1 MKKRK
6 GRIGLV
12 VFILLVIC
20 CVGFLEIRFN
30 FFKDMFSK
38 TLTEEEK
45 KADEKKEK
53 EKKEAKKE
61 EKSEEEKKKEKAQ
74 PEGEEQEAIVVKAE
88 KIKKG
93 DFKDELYILGNIEGL
108 REIDLKFQVNGIIE
122 FFNFK
127 EGDPV
132 KKGEVI
138 SRLNNKDPLLKV
150 KYRKAKL
157 GVAKS
162 SYNQAAKKLEMHDDL
177 FKIGAIIKP
186 KLEEVQLEAQ
196 TKQREVEAATIEVE
210 SAKQELS
217 KTYMK
222 APIVGI
228 IGEKDA
234 EIGEFVT
241 SNSDVI
247 SAIDI
252 TSVYV
257 AIGIVEK
264 DINKVENGQPAI
276 VTVDTY
282 PDKEFSGEI
291 VSTQPIIQGKSR
303 TLTVKAKVDNSQ
315 GLLIPGM
322 FARGRITVFTKK
334 DTISVPIAAIEGKG
348 EESHVFVVKEDNTVE
363 PRKVKVGYIATETVQ
378 IDEGLQEGDV
388 VVTDTPVKLKKG
400 ALVKVAEEDAPSG
413 EAPEGVGAE
422 SEEKE

>member
-6 GRIGLV
+6 SKIGLI
-12 VFILLVIC
+12 VFILLVVC
-20 CVGFLEIRFN
+20 CVSFLEVRFG
-30 FFKDMFSK
+30 FFRDMFKK
-38 TLTEEEK
+38 TQTEEEK
-45 KADEKKEK
+45 KADKKAEEKKEV
-53 EKKEAKKE
+53 KKE
-61 EKSEEEKKKEKAQ
+61 EKKEDKKKEDEKK
-74 PEGEEQEAIVVKAE
+74 PEAEEQDAIVVKAE
-88 KIKKG
+88 KVKKG

-108 REIDLKFQVNGIIE
+108 REIELKFEVNGIIE

-138 SRLNNKDPLLKV
+138 ARLNNKDPLLKV

-162 SYNQAAKKLEMHDDL
+162 NYNQAAKKLEMHENL

-186 KLEEVQLEAQ
+186 KLEEVQLEVQ

-222 APIVGI
+222 APIDGI
-228 IGEKDA
+228 IGKRDA

-252 TSVYV
+252 TAVYV

-264 DINKVENGQPAI
+264 DINKVENGQPVVAN
-276 VTVDTY
+276 VDTY
-282 PDKEFSGEI
+282 PDKEFTGEI

-303 TLTVKAKVDNSQ
+303 TLTVKAKVDNSE

-322 FARGRITVFTKK
+322 FSRGRITVFTKK

-363 PRKVKVGYIATETVQ
+363 PRKVKVGYIATESVQ
-378 IDEGLQEGDV
+378 IDEGLEEGDI

-400 ALVKVAEEDAPSG
+400 ALVKVAEEEAPSG

-422 SEEKE
+422 AAGKE